1 MAEFKRKAEG
11 RKEKK
16 KNFRQDNRI
25 KRDNGFAGAIH
36 ELPLHSKIYLK
47 GEKVMMRTKRYLESF
62 LLGGLLLVW
71 GCGFIGVPRESAD
84 QPTPRLHTADG
95 NQIAA
100 SVKDADSPVV
110 CYLKTRDKIITI
122 RCGAHGPLYTVKG
135 HNGEML
141 AENISASQ
149 IRARFPELRG
159 IVEDGLAKGITWA
172 GL

>member
-1 MAEFKRKAEG
+1 VAEFKRKAEG

-25 KRDNGFAGAIH
+25 KRDNGFAWAIH
-36 ELPLHSKIYLK
+36 ELPVQSKIYLK
-47 GEKVMMRTKRYLESF
+47 GEKVMMRTKKNLESF

-71 GCGFIGVPRESAD
+71 GCGYTGVSRESAD
-84 QPTPRLHTADG
+84 QPLPRLHTTDG

-100 SVKDADSPVV
+100 SVKDTDSPVV

-122 RCGAHGPLYTVKG
+122 RCSAHGPLYTVKG
-135 HNGEML
+135 HDGRML

-149 IRARFPELRG
+149 LREKFPELRG
-159 IVEDGLAKGITWA
+159 IVEDSLAEGIIWA